1 MFEIGAMPKRH
12 VLSSKQRIV
21 FWQKAHAVESSDRS
35 ASTIMQLEEKVPCM
49 LMMRKCDALQL
60 FLPLHLDRR

>member
-12 VLSSKQRIV
+12 VLSSEQKIV
-21 FWQKAHAVESSDRS
+21 FWQKAHVVENSDES

-49 LMMRKCDALQL
+49 LMIWKYDALL
-60 FLPLHLDRR
+60 LCLPLHLHRR